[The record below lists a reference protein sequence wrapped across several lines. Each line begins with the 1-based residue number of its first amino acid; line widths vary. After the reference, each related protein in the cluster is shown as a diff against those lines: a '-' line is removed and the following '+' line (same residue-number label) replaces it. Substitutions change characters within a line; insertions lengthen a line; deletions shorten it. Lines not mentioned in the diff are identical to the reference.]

1 MFNFQKNAAKSLC
14 AVQKSRKI
22 FQNLPNFSPT
32 TDRAPTTF
40 RLLST
45 TGREACRRW
54 EDLREEAES
63 LESTHS
69 CSFDG
74 GGKGRVSNNC
84 IVSLQSV
91 FAVITENW
99 MFLPSPQKKERRA
112 EVGSAPVRAASWP
125 WRTRSNARGRSHF
138 RRLH

>member
-1 MFNFQKNAAKSLC
+1 MPEQPEPCLRLDK
-14 AVQKSRKI
+14 
-22 FQNLPNFSPT
+22 FS
-32 TDRAPTTF
+32 
-40 RLLST
+40 
-45 TGREACRRW
+45 GCREARGRW
-54 EDLREEAES
+54 DALREEAES

-99 MFLPSPQKKERRA
+99 MFLPSPKKRR
-112 EVGSAPVRAASWP
+112 EELRSVRP
-125 WRTRSNARGRSHF
+125 Q
-138 RRLH
+138 

>member
-1 MFNFQKNAAKSLC
+1 MKILQIFAKL
-14 AVQKSRKI
+14 
-22 FQNLPNFSPT
+22 LLNFSPT

-99 MFLPSPQKKERRA
+99 MFLPSPKKRREELGGGA
-112 EVGSAPVRAASWP
+112 PARGAPVATLLTPIGGHAP
-125 WRTRSNARGRSHF
+125 GA
-138 RRLH
+138 